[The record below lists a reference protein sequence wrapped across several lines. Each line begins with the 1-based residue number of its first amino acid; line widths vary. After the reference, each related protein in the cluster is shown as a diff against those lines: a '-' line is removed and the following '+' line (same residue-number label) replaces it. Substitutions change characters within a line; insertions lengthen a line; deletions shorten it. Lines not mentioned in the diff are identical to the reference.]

1 MKLTIDTK
9 EDSHEEIRKVIK
21 MLQHLVGESSYSNYN
36 NESSSRN
43 IFDDPS
49 PSLSSSESSYGSNN
63 SQEES
68 AAPTNAFSAMFG
80 DGAPATRLSCDIGIH
95 KFAPNGQ
102 VRIMTDGIS
111 CLFDLSTAGNDLT
124 NSANL
129 LRT

>member
-80 DGAPATRLSCDIGIH
+80 DGAPAPVTSES
-95 KFAPNGQ
+95 K
-102 VRIMTDGIS
+102 IS
-111 CLFDLSTAGNDLT
+111 TYDDEDDRVEKKL
-124 NSANL
+124 NL
-129 LRT
+129 DEEIIPY